1 MKVLFV
7 CLSFPSSIESSGM
20 YMDMA
25 LEFAKNGHEV
35 TVIAGTQ
42 GESSFK
48 NEFGLEVLRVKSLPV
63 YCVKNLIKK
72 GVGMALL
79 PYFFL
84 REYNRYL
91 KGRSFDWV
99 LMPTPPVTLI
109 DFVRY
114 VLKKTDAKL
123 YLILRDI
130 HPQSSESL
138 GEIKR
143 KWMVKYLYR
152 RSDLAYKSAT
162 VIGCMSPANIEFIK
176 SKHLI
181 PESVRF
187 EVLYNWS
194 NYVPFCEANLGELRK
209 KYNLED
215 KFIVLFGGNIALG
228 QRIENIADLAK
239 HYLPDKSIVFVVIGK
254 GVKKDDLQRM
264 AREQNLSNLL
274 FVDYMP
280 RQDYLNF
287 IRSVDLGLIS
297 INEHNAAPTCPSKAL
312 SYMSMKIPILAMLNR
327 NNDYGTIIE
336 NAGAGYWSIGDDK
349 DRVYEL
355 FDKIRSS
362 SELRK
367 QMGESGYKFYKDN
380 LTTEVV
386 FNTLLAQLN
395 K

>member
-7 CLSFPSSIESSGM
+7 CLSFPFSIESSGM

-42 GESSFK
+42 GETSFK
-48 NEFGLEVLRVKSLPV
+48 KEFGMEVLRVKSLPV
-63 YCVKNLIKK
+63 LYVKNLIKK
-72 GVGMALL
+72 GLGMALL

-84 REYNRYL
+84 RKYNKYL

-114 VLKKTDAKL
+114 VLRKTDAKL

-152 RSDLAYKSAT
+152 RSDLAYKSST
-162 VIGCMSPANIEFIK
+162 VIGCMSPANIDFIK

-181 PESVRF
+181 PKNVRL

-194 NYVPFCEANLGELRK
+194 NFVPFCEANNVELRK

-215 KFIVLFGGNIALG
+215 KFIALFGGNIALG

-274 FVDYMP
+274 FIDYMP
-280 RQDYLNF
+280 RQDYMNF

-336 NAGAGYWSIGDDK
+336 NAGAGYWSVGDDK
-349 DRVYEL
+349 ERVYEL
-355 FDKIRSS
+355 FDKIRSN

-367 QMGESGYKFYKDN
+367 QMGENGYMFYKDN